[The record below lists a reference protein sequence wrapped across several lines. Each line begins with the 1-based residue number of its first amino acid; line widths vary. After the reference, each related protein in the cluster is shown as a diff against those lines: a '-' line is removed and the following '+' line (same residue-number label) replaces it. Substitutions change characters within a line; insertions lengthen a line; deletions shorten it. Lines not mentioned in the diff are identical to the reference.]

1 MGSWL
6 ERTNRAKEPHSQRRG
21 TGNQHLIPATNM
33 LPQTRAVRWNHFKE
47 QTYSDFTQRLQAS
60 NVATS
65 VRPDNAM
72 HNVTQWQCRSGQKA
86 IGENNENPPQ
96 PNHHTSCDGYE
107 VSDILSTHPLPTSAQ
122 PLPFQLAACAYYGQS
137 GFGRTTVPQHP
148 PQRVARTSPLCHLS
162 RFFQP

>member
-1 MGSWL
+1 
-6 ERTNRAKEPHSQRRG
+6 
-21 TGNQHLIPATNM
+21 M
-33 LPQTRAVRWNHFKE
+33 LPQTRA
-47 QTYSDFTQRLQAS
+47 RLQAS

-107 VSDILSTHPLPTSAQ
+107 VSDILSTHPLPTPASGAQ
-122 PLPFQLAACAYYGQS
+122 PFRSTLHNGSHEPVLCA
-137 GFGRTTVPQHP
+137 
-148 PQRVARTSPLCHLS
+148 TSLGSFSLKPLNLS
-162 RFFQP
+162 